1 MAHDQRVRSIPR
13 GLLAAMVASAAL
25 GVATS
30 DAGTVLAPGQVV
42 ARFKT
47 ATGGKLLVDRRA
59 NYPGHYTALGV
70 AQSISNIGKFGRF
83 TIYVVTSGSEQDVD
97 HLLADG
103 HTGVLAAP
111 GPSAIYWESGSTMT
125 GDRYWLAKKRYGNLV
140 LWWYGTAKKIDP
152 TFQRLHRA
160 LSAMTAGS

>member
-1 MAHDQRVRSIPR
+1 MRPAF
-13 GLLAAMVASAAL
+13 AAIAICIAL
-25 GVATS
+25 GVSAAGAT
-30 DAGTVLAPGQVV
+30 AVLAPAQIT
-42 ARFKT
+42 AKFRT

-59 NYPGHYTALGV
+59 NYPGHYTALAV

-83 TIYVVTSGSEQDVD
+83 TIYVVTSGSEQDVT

-103 HTGVLAAP
+103 HTGVLGVP
-111 GPSAIYWESGSTMT
+111 GPSAIYWESGSTMS

-160 LSAMTAGS
+160 LVGMTTGS